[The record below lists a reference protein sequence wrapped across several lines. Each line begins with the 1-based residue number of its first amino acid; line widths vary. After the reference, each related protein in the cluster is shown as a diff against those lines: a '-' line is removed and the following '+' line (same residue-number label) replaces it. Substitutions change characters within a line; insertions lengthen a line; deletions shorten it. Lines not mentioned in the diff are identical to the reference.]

1 MIILDR
7 KRICDYNEIMWWNL
21 WNFIWCIIVK
31 YLNNE
36 KTEYKL
42 ILSDYGISNQIYSLT
57 QKFTTH
63 AGTQII
69 LAPEILRAEK

>member
-1 MIILDR
+1 MNIYKISHRDIKLNNIL
-7 KRICDYNEIMWWNL
+7 
-21 WNFIWCIIVK
+21 VK

-42 ILSDYGISNQIYSLT
+42 ILSDYGLSNQIYSLT

-63 AGTQII
+63 AGNQII